1 MSTTHTLITANPLTL
16 PAGTTD
22 FLTIQAPEDGDT
34 RPFFW
39 GFEIPDDKKVFFLG
53 QDLSGT
59 QVLKLKFFN
68 SEPLGSGS
76 VTIRGY
82 IIR

>member
-1 MSTTHTLITANPLTL
+1 MSTTRTLANPLIL
-16 PAGTTD
+16 PAGATGN
-22 FLTIQAPEDGDT
+22 LTIQAPEDGDK

-39 GFEIPDDKKVFFLG
+39 GFEIPDDKKIFFLG

-68 SEPLGSGS
+68 SEPIGSGS
-76 VTIRGY
+76 VTITGY